1 MSFLNL
7 LKTFNLGLRKT
18 TLFPHSYFTGVCDV
32 LINVYNYNKYTGLN
46 RFENKN
52 NCLLVMVE
60 GDELYGEAPVA
71 AQHEA
76 GVRLLRAW
84 GGCSSEVKVSAE
96 VSYNY
101 QLALLFIFMNVQI
114 SG

>member
-1 MSFLNL
+1 M
-7 LKTFNLGLRKT
+7 
-18 TLFPHSYFTGVCDV
+18 TLFPRSDFTGVCDV

-46 RFENKN
+46 RFENKH

-76 GVRLLRAW
+76 GVHLLRAW
-84 GGCSSEVKVSAE
+84 GDVSMK
-96 VSYNY
+96 SKF
-101 QLALLFIFMNVQI
+101 LLKFHITINLLSCLFYECTNKWLRGHHMSTFMTMEL
-114 SG
+114 